1 MNILLCPDKFKG
13 SLSAEK
19 VCEYLAEGL
28 SEDNQH
34 LNIINHPL
42 ADGGDGS
49 IALLIKRLNLIERQ
63 ITTIDPLGRKI
74 KAHYFHS
81 DDTAFIELASASG
94 LVLLKPFERNP
105 LITSTRGTGLM
116 MKDAIEQGFERI
128 YLFIGGSATNDAGMG
143 IAHSLG
149 FDFLDEHG
157 HQLDP
162 VGHNLIRVRTVK
174 NNEVF
179 DYKKLQIIVLCDV
192 TNPMHGPNGAAHVYA
207 AQKGAEKWAI
217 EKLDNGLKN
226 YDKILQ
232 NHIHQE
238 LGSIPGMGAAGA
250 VGASLV
256 ALLNARLENG
266 FKMIADLTDFE
277 KEVKNADL
285 IITGEGKID
294 HTSFHGKV
302 VGNVLDLAQ
311 QHSVK
316 TGIVAGNIE
325 AEIDHSSNVL
335 FQKSVMS
342 YAQNLEDAMENTKDY
357 LKLIGKEIGQ
367 TEI

>member
-1 MNILLCPDKFKG
+1 
-13 SLSAEK
+13 
-19 VCEYLAEGL
+19 
-28 SEDNQH
+28 
-34 LNIINHPL
+34 
-42 ADGGDGS
+42 
-49 IALLIKRLNLIERQ
+49 LIKRLNLIERQ

-149 FDFLDEHG
+149 L
-157 HQLDP
+157 
-162 VGHNLIRVRTVK
+162 TVK